1 MDKKI
6 GIIGFGNMG
15 SAIGERLKSD
25 YQVFVFDK
33 DKKKTKN
40 IFGISVSRNAEEL
53 VKNADVVILAVKPQD
68 FNSALEEIQNSTK
81 DKLIISIAAGITT
94 GYIEKALKGARVVR
108 AMPNLPV
115 KVGEGMSGIAK
126 GKSATNEDLN
136 FTNRLF
142 SKLGE
147 SLVVR
152 EDMMPA
158 VTAVS
163 GSGPGFLC
171 DLVEGN
177 SIHQIEVFVKESFI
191 PTLTSTSV
199 NLGFTID
206 QAKILAEKT
215 GTGTVKFIEVGHLS
229 PEQIKK
235 QVTSKKGT
243 TEAGLRVLKH
253 NIKNLTAAVKA
264 ALRRAKELS
273 REEQL

>member
-1 MDKKI
+1 
-6 GIIGFGNMG
+6 MG
-15 SAIGERLKSD
+15 SAVAERIKSV
-25 YQVFVFDK
+25 YEVTVFDK
-33 DKKKTKN
+33 DKNKIK
-40 IFGISVSRNAEEL
+40 SVSGMKVAASAQDL
-53 VKNADVVILAVKPQD
+53 VKDNEMVILAVKPQD
-68 FNSALEEIQNSTK
+68 FDALLMEIKDYTK

-94 GYIEKALKGARVVR
+94 SYIETRLQKARVVR
-108 AMPNLPV
+108 AMPNLPA
-115 KVGEGMSGIAK
+115 KVGQGMSGIAK

-136 FTNRLF
+136 FTNMLF
-142 SKLGE
+142 SRLGE
-147 SLVVR
+147 TLVVK

-171 DLVEGN
+171 DLVEGS
-177 SIHQIEVFVKESFI
+177 SIHQIEVFVEESFI

-215 GTGTVKFIEVGHLS
+215 GTGTVKFIEAGHLS
-229 PEQIKK
+229 PKEIKK

-264 ALRRAKELS
+264 ALKRAKQLS
-273 REEQL
+273 RR